1 MTTRRGTVGRRRRH
15 HGDPERDAA
24 APPPPPASAAAAAGG
39 GGGGGAAGASSAGGP
54 LGGPSP
60 APRRGAAPTP
70 TAPPP
75 RTEGDHA
82 MSDHVRIGRVQAS
95 APTITQQRRTGPP
108 RRAKAQQ
115 NAKRA
120 RVDAAERRSEA
131 KAVFGD
137 GYIEAM
143 KTAIA
148 MDYVVKHRAPDPKY
162 WEGRHGCI
170 LAIRKEYHK
179 MMKRRFVK
187 KVLTEVHA
195 CILKGE
201 AWAR

>member
-1 MTTRRGTVGRRRRH
+1 MTH
-15 HGDPERDAA
+15 
-24 APPPPPASAAAAAGG
+24 
-39 GGGGGAAGASSAGGP
+39 
-54 LGGPSP
+54 
-60 APRRGAAPTP
+60 
-70 TAPPP
+70 
-75 RTEGDHA
+75 
-82 MSDHVRIGRVQAS
+82 
-95 APTITQQRRTGPP
+95 QRRTGPP

-201 AWAR
+201 VWFDPGRAHGGGAQALIPPGSKYERTVVNSLEKGASHKLAMEIVNRELEQDGGDHARHRSE